1 MESTHTPSS
10 STAPL
15 AGPFGAMKLDER
27 AHEPLWRQLLNQIDD
42 LLAAGTLRQG
52 MNLPAEREMADA
64 LGVSR
69 ITVKRCYDE
78 LRQRGM
84 LAGRGRGGS
93 VLQAA
98 VSACH
103 AMPPLGRLNDF
114 AEEMR
119 SLGMAATSRLVR
131 HAVVGDRRIAS
142 LFGRPSGAQFLH
154 VLRVRE
160 GDGLPV
166 ARELAWYDLT
176 VAPALANWDGQS
188 SAHAFLRGHCGLKLT
203 HAEQTVEAVQSS
215 PDEMQLFAVETP
227 QPCLLFKRRTY
238 AASDML
244 VEYVEGTFR
253 GDTYAYRQQ
262 LGV

>member
-1 MESTHTPSS
+1 
-10 STAPL
+10 
-15 AGPFGAMKLDER
+15 MKLDEH

-42 LLAAGTLRQG
+42 LLSAGTLRQG

-98 VSACH
+98 ASHATSAR
-103 AMPPLGRLNDF
+103 GRLSHF

-119 SLGMAATSRLVR
+119 ELGMTATTRLAR
-131 HAVVGDRRIAS
+131 RAVVGDRRIAS

-154 VLRVRE
+154 VLCVRE
-160 GDGLPV
+160 GDGLPI

-176 VAPALANWDGQS
+176 AAPALADWDGQS
-188 SAHAFLRGHCGLKLT
+188 CAHTFLRQQGGLNLT

-215 PDEMQLFAVETP
+215 HDEMQLFNFEAP

-238 AASDML
+238 AAADTL

-253 GDTYAYRQQ
+253 SDAYAYRQQ
-262 LGV
+262 LGL